1 MNDIKKLQSE
11 INKQN
16 KQMVQNSTISIK
28 VKPHTKHYE
37 RTKGQK
43 QIHMILKKRFKGGT
57 RIELVKQERVER
69 LIKAK

>member
-1 MNDIKKLQSE
+1 
-11 INKQN
+11 
-16 KQMVQNSTISIK
+16 MVQNSTISIK

>member
-1 MNDIKKLQSE
+1 MPGDFETWRRPKNEYKVNDIKKFQSE

-43 QIHMILKKRFKGGT
+43 QIHMILKKK
-57 RIELVKQERVER
+57 I
-69 LIKAK
+69 

>member
-1 MNDIKKLQSE
+1 
-11 INKQN
+11 
-16 KQMVQNSTISIK
+16 MVQNSTISIK

-57 RIELVKQERVER
+57 RIELVKQEMVER
-69 LIKAK
+69 LIKAKWAEGKNKHEKQDVTDV